1 MDSLQLDNIILAADS
16 YKYSQYAQYPE
27 DVDAIYSYISARGKA
42 GVDPSVFHLGVQV
55 FIKKFLSRPI
65 TREMIDEAEELIK
78 AHGEPFNRE
87 GFDEIVD
94 KYNGYFPVTIVSLP
108 EGVLVPRGVPT
119 VAVWNTSMTKSTRW
133 CVSFIETALLSVVWY
148 MSTVMTNSAAS
159 RSIIKQ
165 YLEATGDPSG
175 LDFKLHDFGFRG
187 VSSTESAGLGGVAH
201 LATGFMG
208 TDTIAAL
215 LAARRYYNE
224 PMAAF
229 SIPAMEHSTVTSWG
243 REGEEHSYRNMLKQF
258 GGRYPIMA
266 AVSDSYNIYEACKM
280 WGTVLKQDVIDSGS
294 VLVVRPDSGVPHL
307 VVTEV
312 AKILDQ
318 YFGSTVNSKGYKVL
332 NNVRIIQGD
341 GINTQE
347 IGRILFNLQMA
358 GFSADNVAFG
368 QGGALLQ
375 KVTRDDYSFA
385 MKASAK
391 LVNGQWVG
399 FSKNPIT
406 DSGKKSL
413 EGVFGV
419 RRDEETDEF
428 VWYNT
433 TDPYDSGAMHIVY
446 QDGVQYG
453 EQSLSEIRKIAN
465 SHI

>member
-1 MDSLQLDNIILAADS
+1 
-16 YKYSQYAQYPE
+16 
-27 DVDAIYSYISARGKA
+27 
-42 GVDPSVFHLGVQV
+42 
-55 FIKKFLSRPI
+55 
-65 TREMIDEAEELIK
+65 MIDEAEVLIK

-87 GFDEIVD
+87 GFHLIVD

-108 EGVLVPRGVPT
+108 EGVSVTRGVPS
-119 VAVWNTSMTKSTRW
+119 VAVWNTDYTKETVW

-159 RSIIKQ
+159 RRIIKE
-165 YLEATGDPSG
+165 YLEKTGDVSG

-215 LAARRYYNE
+215 LAGRRYYGAD
-224 PMAAF
+224 MAGF

-243 REGEEHSYRNMLKQF
+243 RSAEEDSYRNMLKQF
-258 GGRYPIMA
+258 GGKFPILA

-280 WGTVLKQDVIDSGS
+280 WGTRLKQDVIDSGS
-294 VLVVRPDSGVPHL
+294 VLVVRPDSGVPHV

-318 YFGSTVNSKGYKVL
+318 YFGSTLNSKGYKVL

-347 IGRILFNLQMA
+347 ISRILFNLTNA
-358 GFSADNVAFG
+358 GYSADNVAFG

-375 KVTRDDYSFA
+375 KVTRDDYSYA
-385 MKASAK
+385 MKASAR
-391 LVNGQWVG
+391 LVGDTWIG
-399 FSKNPIT
+399 FSKDPVG
-406 DSGKKSL
+406 DRGKKSL

-419 RRDEETDEF
+419 RRNAETDRFEC
-428 VWYNT
+428 YNT
-433 TDPYDSGAMHIVY
+433 TDPYDMGAMRIVY
-446 QDGVQYG
+446 QNGVAYNETTLDQ
-453 EQSLSEIRKIAN
+453 IRKVAN